1 MADLWGALEEI
12 EPGTSPTVT
21 VAIRTPDV
29 TVVQDLINHD
39 KIQRETEQLRQS
51 MNYSAQ
57 IVIAAY
63 KVADYVPNLEN
74 SEHRQFWQS
83 EVIPTLVKSL
93 DQDVKARSV
102 VMESFSSVRDLAI
115 SIKNGAELVKLRD
128 ICLGSP
134 AAVAAAQRTVSAALN
149 DLNKSIEKA
158 ESIKSSALNEFAGQ
172 TEKLLKIMGPETAKY
187 TEERVKI
194 GDQLRKEYEKEEKF
208 HAEIAHKKGEM
219 ERYSHLM
226 HATQN
231 RAKGSLAALN
241 ETKNRTKEMMS
252 LNEKLEKT
260 IQNIAASIPK
270 TETSTNIERSAW
282 LPWRKT
288 TSTSTKSFMI
298 ENPNRVVEKN
308 YYESMVLSRM
318 SRIREHQKQEM
329 AEESV
334 LNDLERCLSD
344 YKAKYKIIVN
354 ELEEYEKLLPIK
366 IAESEREIIRLN
378 ELLIDIDK
386 GVTDATNIYGH
397 HGDTLVRCLAE
408 IKCLAKAINNGATA
422 YTPLVGVLKGRL
434 KYNLS
439 YVILV
444 KYAFFSFIHY
454 SAVKA
459 SVDAQIELLMS
470 KDPNDIFLGGS
481 QLLRQVECLGHYHTC
496 ASVCLEPPQEY
507 QNIAVTTRVQAIE
520 MS

>member
-1 MADLWGALEEI
+1 MADLWDTLEET
-12 EPGTSPTVT
+12 EPVTSPTVT

-39 KIQRETEQLRQS
+39 KIRSETELLRQS
-51 MNYSAQ
+51 MNSSGQ

-83 EVIPTLVKSL
+83 EVIPTLIKSL

-115 SIKNGAELVKLRD
+115 SIKNGAELVKLSK
-128 ICLGSP
+128 GSP
-134 AAVAAAQRTVSAALN
+134 AAVAAAQRTVSAALD

-158 ESIKSSALNEFAGQ
+158 ESIKCSAISEFAGQ
-172 TEKLLKIMGPETAKY
+172 TEKLLKIMGPEAAKY
-187 TEERVKI
+187 TEDRVKI
-194 GDQLRKEYEKEEKF
+194 GDQLRKEYEKEEKL

-219 ERYSHLM
+219 ERYSHLI

-231 RAKGSLAALN
+231 RANGSLAALN

-252 LNEKLEKT
+252 LNEKLEKN
-260 IQNIAASIPK
+260 IQNIPASIPK

-288 TSTSTKSFMI
+288 TSTRITSSMT

-308 YYESMVLSRM
+308 YYESLVLSRM
-318 SRIREHQKQEM
+318 LRIREHQKNET

-334 LNDLERCLSD
+334 LHDLEQCLSE
-344 YKAKYKIIVN
+344 YKAKYKIIVK
-354 ELEEYEKLLPIK
+354 ELEEYEKVLPDK
-366 IAESEREIIRLN
+366 MAETRREIIRLN
-378 ELLIDIDK
+378 ERLIDINK
-386 GVTDATNIYGH
+386 EVIDAKNMYGH
-397 HGDTLVRCLAE
+397 HGDTLVRCLVE
-408 IKCLAKAINNGATA
+408 VKCLAKAINNGATA

-434 KYNLS
+434 KYSLS
-439 YVILV
+439 YSILV

-470 KDPNDIFLGGS
+470 KDPNDIFLGGN